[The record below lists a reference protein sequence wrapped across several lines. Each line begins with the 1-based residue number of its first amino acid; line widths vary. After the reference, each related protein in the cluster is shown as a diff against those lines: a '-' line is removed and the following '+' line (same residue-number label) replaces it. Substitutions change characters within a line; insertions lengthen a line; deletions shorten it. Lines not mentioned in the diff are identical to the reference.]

1 LRILDSFTDFLYET
15 LGSSTHKRPM
25 QAKRACGIS
34 GGKLLKRC
42 WSVVRRK
49 SDVKMKKV
57 ELILLRCPEEK
68 SIQNSGGELVWKR

>member
-1 LRILDSFTDFLYET
+1 
-15 LGSSTHKRPM
+15 M

-34 GGKLLKRC
+34 DGKLLKRC

-57 ELILLRCPEEK
+57 ELILLRCLEEK